1 MGTTYETVLK
11 TTFLFGFVQVY
22 RAVVSIIKN
31 KIAAILIGP
40 EGLGLIGIFNSTI
53 DLIRT
58 IAGLGLNQSAV
69 RDVAEAYG
77 SNDETRISR
86 IIKITNK
93 AILFSGLIGCLA
105 TLILSNRLSVW
116 TLGDATYTVS
126 YCILSFAIAFY
137 IINEGKQALLK
148 GARQLR
154 ALAISSIIGSSVS
167 LITASLLYYFFKT
180 EGIVP
185 ELLTAAIVG
194 LLTTAFFV
202 RKIPVNDVFLS
213 PKDIIIESKP
223 MLKMGIALM
232 YVTLLQVAANFLIN
246 AYVRSNGGLI
256 EVGYFNVGATVLGA
270 YFGLVVSAISTDYYP
285 RISAVNMYNDKIQ
298 EELNH
303 QSIISIVLVGPM
315 FVIFMS
321 FLDIWIKILYS
332 TEFLPAIGY
341 IKYAI
346 YWFLITVC
354 SNQVDM
360 ILVAK
365 FKTKVMTVVSTIMR
379 VFQLLLAI
387 PLYKY
392 FGLEGLGLTFLILG
406 IMHVTV
412 MSTIVYQLYHIR
424 FSNEF
429 IRISGAIFIMAFFSS
444 LIYEMFDGLIRLIF
458 SISNCLIAISFSYY
472 IIRNKI
478 KIDISSYVVNKFYK
492 SRA

>member
-1 MGTTYETVLK
+1 MATSYGTVLK
-11 TTFLFGFVQVY
+11 TTFLFGFVQVF
-22 RAVVSIIKN
+22 RAVISIIKS

-40 EGLGLIGIFNSTI
+40 EGLGLIGIYNSTI

-77 SNDETRISR
+77 SHDDSRISR
-86 IIKITNK
+86 IVRITSK
-93 AILFSGLIGCLA
+93 AILITGLIGCIA
-105 TLILSNRLSVW
+105 TLFLSNRLSKW
-116 TLGDATYTVS
+116 TLGDETYTIS

-137 IINEGKQALLK
+137 IVNEGKQALLK
-148 GARQLR
+148 GTRQLR
-154 ALAISSIIGSSVS
+154 SIAISSIIGSSVS
-167 LITASLLYYFFKT
+167 LITASVLYYFFRT
-180 EGIVP
+180 DGIVP

-194 LLTTAFFV
+194 LLTTEYFV
-202 RKIPVNDVFLS
+202 RKIPVNAVDLT
-213 PKDIIIESKP
+213 PKEIIIESKP
-223 MLKMGIALM
+223 MLKMGLALM
-232 YVTLLQVAANFLIN
+232 YVTLLQVAATFVIN
-246 AYVRSNGGLI
+246 AFVRSNGGLT

-298 EELNH
+298 DELNH

-321 FLDIWIKILYS
+321 FLDFWIKILYS
-332 TEFLPAIGY
+332 TEFLPAIDY

-365 FKTKVMTVVSTIMR
+365 FKTKVMTIVSTIMR
-379 VFQLLLAI
+379 VSQLLLAI

-392 FGLEGLGLTFLILG
+392 WGLEGLGLTFLILG
-406 IMHVTV
+406 IMHVLV
-412 MSTIVYQLYHIR
+412 MSTIVYKLYHIR
-424 FSNEF
+424 FSNDF
-429 IRISGAIFIMAFFSS
+429 IRISGVIFIMAFLSS
-444 LIYEMFDGLIRLIF
+444 LINEMPNGMVKLIL
-458 SISNCLIAISFSYY
+458 SISNSLSAIGFSYF
-472 IIRNKI
+472 IMRNKI
-478 KIDISSYVVNKFYK
+478 KIDIITYIIKKNYK
-492 SRA
+492 S

>member
-1 MGTTYETVLK
+1 MGTTYGTVLK
-11 TTFLFGFVQVY
+11 TTFLFGFVQVF
-22 RAVVSIIKN
+22 RAAISIVKN

-77 SNDETRISR
+77 SHDESRISR
-86 IIKITNK
+86 IIRITNK
-93 AILFSGLIGCLA
+93 AILYTGLIGCIA
-105 TLILSNRLSVW
+105 TLLLSNKLSEW
-116 TLGDATYTVS
+116 TLGDDTYTIS
-126 YCILSFAIAFY
+126 YCILSLAIAFY

-154 ALAISSIIGSSVS
+154 AIAISSMIGSSVS
-167 LITASLLYYFFKT
+167 LITASLLYYFFRT
-180 EGIVP
+180 DGIVP
-185 ELLTAAIVG
+185 ELFTAATVG
-194 LLTTAFFV
+194 LMTTEFFV
-202 RKIPVNDVFLS
+202 RKIPVNAVNLS

-223 MLKMGIALM
+223 MLKMGFALM
-232 YVTLLQVAANFLIN
+232 YVTLLQVAATFLIN
-246 AYVRSNGGLI
+246 AYVRSNGGLT

-285 RISAVNMYNDKIQ
+285 RISAVNMYNDRIQ

-321 FLDIWIKILYS
+321 FLDIWITILYS
-332 TEFLPAIGY
+332 TEFLPAIDY

-365 FKTKVMTVVSTIMR
+365 FKTKVMTIVSTIMR
-379 VFQLLLAI
+379 VSQLLLAI

-392 FGLEGLGLTFLILG
+392 YGLEGLGLTFLILG

-412 MSTIVYQLYHIR
+412 MSMIVYKLYHIR

-429 IRISGAIFIMAFFSS
+429 IRISGVIFIMAFFSS
-444 LIYEMFDGLIRLIF
+444 IINEMSNGMIKNIL
-458 SISNCLIAISFSYY
+458 SISNSLIAISFSYH
-472 IIRNKI
+472 IMRSKI
-478 KIDISSYVVNKFYK
+478 KIDVLSYIKNKLYK
-492 SRA
+492 S

>member
-1 MGTTYETVLK
+1 MGTAYGTVLK
-11 TTFLFGFVQVY
+11 TTFLFGFVQLF
-22 RAVVSIIKN
+22 RAVISIIKN

-40 EGLGLIGIFNSTI
+40 EGLGLIGIYNSTI

-77 SNDETRISR
+77 SHDDLRISR
-86 IIKITNK
+86 IIRITNK
-93 AILFSGLIGCLA
+93 AILFTGLIGCIA
-105 TLILSNRLSVW
+105 TLLLSNRLSGW
-116 TLGDATYTVS
+116 TLGNDTYTVS
-126 YCILSFAIAFY
+126 YCILSLAIAFY

-154 ALAISSIIGSSVS
+154 SIAISSIIGSSVS
-167 LITASLLYYFFKT
+167 LITASFLYYFFRT
-180 EGIVP
+180 NGIVP

-194 LLTTAFFV
+194 LMTTEFFV
-202 RKIPVNDVFLS
+202 RKIPIHAVDLS

-223 MLKMGIALM
+223 MLKMGLALM
-232 YVTLLQVAANFLIN
+232 YVTLLQVVATFLIN
-246 AYVRSNGGLI
+246 AYVRSNGGLT

-285 RISAVNMYNDKIQ
+285 RISAVNKYNDKIQ
-298 EELNH
+298 DELNH

-321 FLDIWIKILYS
+321 FLDIWIALLYS

-365 FKTKVMTVVSTIMR
+365 FKTKIMTIVSTIMR
-379 VFQLLLAI
+379 VSQLLLAI

-392 FGLEGLGLTFLILG
+392 LGLEGLGLTFLILG

-412 MSTIVYQLYHIR
+412 MSAIVYKLYHIR

-429 IRISGAIFIMAFFSS
+429 IRISGGIFIMAFFSS
-444 LIYEMFDGLIRLIF
+444 IINEMSNGMIKLIL
-458 SISNCLIAISFSYY
+458 SISNSLIAISFSYY
-472 IIRNKI
+472 ILRNKI
-478 KIDISSYVVNKFYK
+478 KIDVLSYIINKFHR
-492 SRA
+492 SRI